1 MSYGNTGPIA
11 NRTDI
16 FHQYITEELKDID
29 YSLIKFND
37 TLNPDLFNNIIL
49 KDNVRKILIRVF
61 DYFMT
66 TIEQEVIFDKV
77 TITGSIV
84 NYNYNKYS
92 DIDLHIIIDKNDY
105 TSEENFNNIV
115 ELVSTKAKLWN
126 YEHDSIKLFNH
137 NIEIYLQDSSETH
150 RSSGIYDLITNEWI
164 NKPEK
169 QYKNI
174 DKEYLINKLSNI
186 ISKIDSILETT
197 NKNKIETFIDN
208 IKQYRK
214 AGLESEGEYSYE
226 NLIYKY
232 IKYKGY
238 MNKLYNLKRKLS
250 I

>member
-1 MSYGNTGPIA
+1 MSYETIGPIA
-11 NRTDI
+11 YRTDV
-16 FHQYITEELKDID
+16 FHQYITEELKDVD

-37 TLNPDLFNNIIL
+37 TLNPNLFDNFKL
-49 KDNVRKILIRVF
+49 KDDVRKILIRIF

-66 TIEQEVIFDKV
+66 TIEKDVIFDKV

-105 TSEENFNNIV
+105 TSEEDFNNII
-115 ELVSTKAKLWN
+115 ELVATKAKLWN

-137 NIEIYLQDSSETH
+137 NIEIYLQDSSEIH
-150 RSSGIYDLITNEWI
+150 RSSGIYNLIANEWI
-164 NKPEK
+164 NKPKK
-169 QYKNI
+169 QYKDI
-174 DKEYLINKLSNI
+174 DKNYLTNKLNNI
-186 ISKIDSILETT
+186 ISKIDNILETT
-197 NKNKIETFIDN
+197 DKNKIETFIDN

-232 IKYKGY
+232 IKHKGY